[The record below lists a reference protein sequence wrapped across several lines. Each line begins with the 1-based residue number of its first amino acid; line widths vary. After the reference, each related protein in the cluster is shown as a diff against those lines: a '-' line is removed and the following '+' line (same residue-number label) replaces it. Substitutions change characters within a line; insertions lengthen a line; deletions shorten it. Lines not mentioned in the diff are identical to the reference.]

1 LTARAL
7 PRYRVPVKPR
17 ALLLC
22 LLLSLAGVPTAGAQ
36 GNSTHTLV
44 HQGLER
50 RIVLHTPS
58 AAGATGPR
66 PLVLVLHGSGQP
78 PQELRDWLPM
88 EPIADR
94 EGFVVA
100 YPDAIDGKWNYG
112 ERADETIDDL
122 GFIGALL
129 EQLVARG
136 IADPERLYVAGISR
150 GALMTWTLLC
160 RQPGRFAAAAALSSG
175 MTEVHLG
182 SCAPSQLIPI
192 LAIAG
197 TADSVQPYD
206 GSADP
211 ARTPRLLS
219 IPRRWSSGAACTIAP
234 TKRCSRCRTASTAPP
249 LPHIASAGRPACAA
263 GRSRS
268 SASPAAST
276 SRPRGAAART
286 STRPRRSGRFFR
298 EAGPTAK

>member
-1 LTARAL
+1 MSGLAP
-7 PRYRVPVKPR
+7 PRYRVSVKPLV
-17 ALLLC
+17 LLLC
-22 LLLSLAGVPTAGAQ
+22 SLLLAGVAPARAQ
-36 GNSTHTLV
+36 EDVVRTLI

-50 RIVLHTPS
+50 RFVLHAPIGT
-58 AAGATGPR
+58 AAPGPH
-66 PLVLVLHGSGQP
+66 PLVVVLHGSGQP

-112 ERADETIDDL
+112 KRADETIDDL
-122 GFIGALL
+122 GFIDALL

-160 RQPGRFAAAAALSSG
+160 RRPGRFAAAAALSSG
-175 MTEVHLG
+175 MMETHLAA
-182 SCAPSQLIPI
+182 CTPSRLVPI

-206 GSADP
+206 GWADP
-211 ARTPRLLS
+211 PPAPRLLS
-219 IPRRWSSGAACTIAP
+219 IPETMEFWRRLHRCTSQ
-234 TKRCSRCRTASTAPP
+234 TMQS
-249 LPHIASAGRPACAA
+249 LPHRTDGDATAAQRVGWAVCRHGGPVILLRIAGGEHEPPA
-263 GRSRS
+263 RSRGQDID
-268 SASPAAST
+268 AAEEVW
-276 SRPRGAAART
+276 
-286 STRPRRSGRFFR
+286 RFFR
-298 EAGPTAK
+298 EAGPKAK